1 MSFSIKGFSDI
12 IELGSGGIGNV
23 YLATQ
28 IALNRKVV
36 IKQFPSNIL
45 QDPKLLKSF
54 ETEVKSAAGLAH
66 ENIIRVFDFGEDG
79 NSFFITMEYVDGL
92 DLGRL
97 MRLRPFPLEIGLMVL
112 LQGIKGLNYAHKQG
126 FVHCNIKPGNILISK
141 TGKVKVVAF
150 GFVYLGMRGAEINE
164 LPSELMTWNY
174 MPPEVAGGS
183 LDRSISI
190 DIWST
195 GVLAYQII
203 CGTLPFIASDFQN
216 LVNSIMHD
224 VVKDVRSAV
233 PALPEELATEVN
245 ACLEKNPRHRP
256 TSLDRLRGSLERFF
270 YDLGVLDIE
279 KMIMNY
285 IADKQSVDLELAGL
299 IVKYNQKK
307 NNDVFDAKDRFQPKA
322 HFPKRSLQSSA
333 PKDGDLPMGKHSYWP
348 GRFFDT
354 FFFLRKTVLII
365 GSVVIVLLG
374 ILSVFII
381 DRNKREPSPPPP
393 VYSQTSEIPH
403 GPPVRNPKQP
413 AQSFFHADN
422 ELLPESAAPKIESTS
437 VDKGMKSP
445 RPPASPRL
453 PASPAKK
460 KLPARVKNPYKS
472 KPLPTPEMPF
482 TGAVNPPPEPSPAPI
497 PIEEKKKGIGLL
509 HIHSYPWAEIY
520 IDGSY
525 QGTTPTPKPL
535 SLPEGEHTVVLKR
548 EGFKPYSGPVTIIRD
563 EQTRIKVHLEQ

>member
-1 MSFSIKGFSDI
+1 MGT
-12 IELGSGGIGNV
+12 V
-23 YLATQ
+23 CLATQ

-36 IKQFPSNIL
+36 IKQFSLNFL
-45 QDPKLLKSF
+45 QDPKLVKSF
-54 ETEVKSAAGLAH
+54 ETEVTSAAGLAH
-66 ENIIRVFDFGEDG
+66 ENIIKVFDFGEDE
-79 NSFFITMEYVDGL
+79 NSFFIAMEYVDGL

-112 LQGIKGLNYAHKQG
+112 LQAIKGLNYAHKQG

-141 TGKVKVVAF
+141 TGKVKVVDF
-150 GFVYLGMRGAEINE
+150 GLVFLSMRSAETNE
-164 LPSELMTWNY
+164 LPGKLMTWNY

-216 LVNSIMHD
+216 LVNSIIHD
-224 VVKDVRSAV
+224 AVKDVRSVV
-233 PALPEELATEVN
+233 PTLQEELATEVN
-245 ACLEKNPRHRP
+245 ACLEKNPRTRP
-256 TSLDRLRGSLERFF
+256 TSLDRLRGSLEKLFS
-270 YDLGVLDIE
+270 DLGVLDIE

-307 NNDVFDAKDRFQPKA
+307 NSDVIDAEDRFQPKA
-322 HFPKRSLQSSA
+322 LFPKRSLQSSA
-333 PKDGDLPMGKHSYWP
+333 QKDGDLPMGKPSYWP
-348 GRFFDT
+348 GGFFDI
-354 FFFLRKTVLII
+354 FFPLRKTVLII
-365 GSVVIVLLG
+365 GSVVIVVLG

-381 DRNKREPSPPPP
+381 VRNKREPGPPLA
-393 VYSQTSEIPH
+393 VYSQTSEPH

-413 AQSFFHADN
+413 VQSIFHADN
-422 ELLPESAAPKIESTS
+422 ELLPGSTAPKIESTS
-437 VDKGMKSP
+437 MDKGMKSP
-445 RPPASPRL
+445 RPPGSPRL

-460 KLPARVKNPYKS
+460 KLPVRVKNPSKS
-472 KPLPTPEMPF
+472 KPLPTPEKPLA
-482 TGAVNPPPEPSPAPI
+482 GAVNPPPAPSPAPI

-535 SLPEGEHTVVLKR
+535 SLPEGEHTVELKR

-563 EQTRIKVHLEQ
+563 EQTRIKVQLEK